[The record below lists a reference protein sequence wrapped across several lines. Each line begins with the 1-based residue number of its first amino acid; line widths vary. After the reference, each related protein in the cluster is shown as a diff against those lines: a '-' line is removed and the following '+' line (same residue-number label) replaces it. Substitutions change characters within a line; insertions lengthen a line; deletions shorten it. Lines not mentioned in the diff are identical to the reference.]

1 MRQTTNQIFFLKKMK
16 GVFSIRSIYVLFSVT
31 GQEEYIKVSK
41 KVLEEI
47 LKEVRELRAILS
59 GKQSA

>member
-1 MRQTTNQIFFLKKMK
+1 MSETALK
-16 GVFSIRSIYVLFSVT
+16 
-31 GQEEYIKVSK
+31 QEEYIKVPK

-59 GKQSA
+59 GKQSV